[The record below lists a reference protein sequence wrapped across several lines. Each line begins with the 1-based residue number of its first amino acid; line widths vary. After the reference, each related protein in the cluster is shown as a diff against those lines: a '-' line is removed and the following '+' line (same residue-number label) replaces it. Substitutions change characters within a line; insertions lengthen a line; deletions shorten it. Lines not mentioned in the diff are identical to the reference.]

1 MNPNESQLMALVLL
15 FLMANVEPALAQLT
29 KDECI
34 TRFLNSIHGP
44 SLLLFKNKIINQAM
58 TLYRYDSDD

>member
-1 MNPNESQLMALVLL
+1 MNPNESQLMALVIL

-29 KDECI
+29 NDKCI
-34 TRFLNSIHGP
+34 TRFLNSINGP

-58 TLYRYDSDD
+58 TMYRYDSDD